1 MFSKNFSKYN
11 LLKPLIVGL
20 IVSVVFSLI
29 FMLVFALAATSL
41 DVNENTIL
49 IFSIISMSLG
59 GFTGGLASAKILK
72 QKGFLVGAINGVVFF
87 FLITFIS
94 FAVSQAPVSAVSL
107 IKLITFVLSSVLGGI
122 IGVNTTKK
130 RKI

>member
-29 FMLVFALAATSL
+29 FMLVFAIAATSL

-59 GFTGGLASAKILK
+59 AFTGGLASAKILK

>member
-1 MFSKNFSKYN
+1 M
-11 LLKPLIVGL
+11 LKPLIVGL

-59 GFTGGLASAKILK
+59 VFTGGLASAKILK

>member
-59 GFTGGLASAKILK
+59 VFTGGLASAKILK